1 MSKWMLV
8 ALVVLL
14 VVTPITSGTLSPKD
28 GAPANE
34 SPLADAGLDQGVK
47 KGATVMLDGTGSRDP
62 DGRIERYNWSIRTP
76 SDETLAPDCPT
87 CARTRFTPNEVG
99 RYRVTLT
106 VTGDSG
112 ATSSDTLYVD
122 VAPGKGPTISLSG
135 PDRPDAGSTVNYTAN
150 LDSGAAS
157 LEYVVWTA
165 DGIVIANHTLSPD
178 QESDTASKHFPTAGE
193 RTITATVYDAD
204 NRSSTG
210 SISVDVL
217 TDPPDRSPGT
227 NPPIANRSSPTI
239 GGDKIV
245 TGGEPLRG
253 EYAVRLDAD
262 TDSINSIQWRNAAGR
277 VGAGR
282 SITRTWKPGDHE
294 LYAVVTYTDGSESV
308 ATFADGTTTVVA
320 DPRPSVSVTSLDG
333 HGSISGSVTGIDEYR
348 NLDTLSVQIDG
359 ETVATARPTR
369 NGHPRFDFDRRRQV
383 HFSHTDFTPGE
394 QHSVTVVATDERGQT
409 ARVSR
414 DVVPTKKPE
423 VVRSE
428 FVNDPV
434 DSYHP
439 RIDPKR
445 YAAHHVFEIDLN
457 GVDPKNVDVDLQGGD
472 SPISRVETGD
482 YMLTRTNSKNK
493 VKIHSYWSGR
503 FPREYYI
510 NAEWSVSQRNSRWE
524 WAGSNTTK
532 FKVTPSKPELRL
544 NIVNDG
550 TKEYITR
557 EHGILVDATGS
568 FDPDGTNLKYI
579 WRYGAEP
586 TKPDNTTA
594 KFSAYERAAS
604 IVEDQYDLRTKRNF
618 DFLNYFVPD
627 VSESTVLG
635 EGPHYQNETVRVR
648 VQTEPYHFSKQ
659 TYYRDF
665 SLGISVSNPAANVVE
680 WKTVEASNSRHSEPT
695 EDAYRYVGIVE
706 IPAEELSTASEGPTV
721 TIYNEQNT
729 RKKARTQIPEI
740 GILVEDER
748 YWSNVS
754 VQDLTYLVEKHNVS
768 KVQVNERERRDQ
780 YLEDGYH
787 VEKVGNDTR
796 YVLEKWTKVRDAK
809 YEKVTKRFPDRRQRN
824 MFLSSSP
831 SWYRDG
837 TVRKEETRTRKYS
850 KWFDASTTPSP
861 RRWFDSNLQNG
872 ERTGATRDVK
882 VESAEYRTLR
892 QYRYE
897 YDVQRTGTRTETR
910 CSLRF
915 GCRDVTVTYTYTV
928 TKSSTYW
935 ASYGYGAG
943 HTFTGR
949 TKRQKVEDAVYET
962 QFEVRY
968 QTQSTELVTYYNV
981 ARDEQVQPAQY
992 EWRGKA
998 STMNYVA
1005 ARKQA
1010 RTSDSWR
1017 IARETVKKWTLV
1029 RNESTSSFW
1038 TSVYSN
1044 ESEVVKT
1051 KAVVA
1056 GEFTKQYYNSK
1067 TGELVKG
1074 TNYRSLELVYPTAR
1088 QSEFIIEKLTKERGG
1103 SKWCEIKAACPK
1115 QKIYLLT

>member
-14 VVTPITSGTLSPKD
+14 VVTPVTSGTLRPKD
-28 GAPANE
+28 SASPNE
-34 SPLADAGLDQGVK
+34 TPLADAGLDQEVK
-47 KGATVMLDGTGSRDP
+47 KGATVLFDGTGSRDS
-62 DGRIERYNWSIRTP
+62 DGRIKRYNWSIRTP
-76 SDETLAPDCPT
+76 GNETLGPDCPT
-87 CARTRFTPNEVG
+87 CARTRFTPNEIG

-106 VTGDSG
+106 VTDDSG
-112 ATSSDTLYVD
+112 TTSSDTLYVD
-122 VAPGKGPTISLSG
+122 VASGTGPTISLSG
-135 PDRPDAGSTVNYTAN
+135 PDRPDVGSTVNYTAN

-157 LEYVVWTA
+157 LGYVVWTA
-165 DGIVIANHTLSPD
+165 DGIVIANHTLSAD
-178 QESDTASKHFPTAGE
+178 QQSDTASKHFPTAGE
-193 RTITATVYDAD
+193 RTITATVYDTD
-204 NRSSTG
+204 NRSSTA
-210 SISVDVL
+210 SISVDVR
-217 TDPPDRSPGT
+217 TDPPDESPGT
-227 NPPIANRSSPTI
+227 NPSIANRSSPTVT
-239 GGDKIV
+239 GDKIV

-253 EYAVRLDAD
+253 EYSVRLDAA
-262 TDSINSIQWRNAAGR
+262 TDSIDSIRWRNAAGR
-277 VGAGR
+277 VGTGR
-282 SITRTWKPGDHE
+282 SITRTWEPGDHE

-320 DPRPSVSVTSLDG
+320 DPRPNVSVTSLDG

-348 NLDTLSVQIDG
+348 NLDALAVQIDG

-369 NGHPRFDFDRRRQV
+369 RGHRRFDFDRRRQV

-394 QHSVTVVATDERGQT
+394 RHSVTVVATDERGQT
-409 ARVSR
+409 TRVSR
-414 DVVPTKKPE
+414 DLVPVKQPE

-434 DSYHP
+434 DSYHS

-445 YAAHHVFEIDLN
+445 YAAHHVLEINLN
-457 GVDPKNVDVDLQGGD
+457 GVEPSNL
-472 SPISRVETGD
+472 SISTDHEDEFIKVLEDGA
-482 YMLTRTNSKNK
+482 YTRE
-493 VKIHSYWSGR
+493 
-503 FPREYYI
+503 REYSNGNLLVHTY
-510 NAEWSVSQRNSRWE
+510 
-524 WAGSNTTK
+524 WAGEKPKEYDLSIHLSALSPSKETNWSSRYSDS

-550 TKEYITR
+550 TKKYITR
-557 EHGILVDATGS
+557 EHGILVDATRS

-579 WRYGAEP
+579 WKYGAEP

-627 VSESTVLG
+627 ISESTALG
-635 EGPHYQNETVRVR
+635 DGPHYQNETVRVR

-665 SLGISVSNPAANVVE
+665 SLGISVSNPAASVVE

-706 IPAEELSTASEGPTV
+706 IPAEILSTASGRPTV

-729 RKKARTQIPEI
+729 RKRVRTQIPEI

-754 VQDLTYLVEKHNVS
+754 VRNLTYLVEKHRVREV
-768 KVQVNERERRDQ
+768 KVNDEQRRDEL
-780 YLEDGYH
+780 LEDGYR
-787 VEKVGNDTR
+787 VQEVDNNTK
-796 YVLEKWTKVRDAK
+796 YVLEEWTKVRDAK
-809 YEKVTKRFPDRRQRN
+809 YEKVTKTFSDRRQRN

-837 TVRKEETRTRKYS
+837 TVRKEETRTREYS
-850 KWFDASTTPSP
+850 KWFDSSTTPSP
-861 RRWFDSNLQNG
+861 RRWFDSSLENG
-872 ERTGATRDVK
+872 ERTGATRRVQ

-892 QYRYE
+892 QYRYDYE
-897 YDVQRTGTRTETR
+897 VQRTGTRTETR

-915 GCRDVTVTYTYTV
+915 GCRDVTVRYTYTV

-935 ASYGYGAG
+935 ASSSYGAG
-943 HTFTGR
+943 HTFTGK
-949 TKRQKVEDAVYET
+949 TKRRKVEDAVYET
-962 QFEVRY
+962 RFEVRY
-968 QTQSTELVTYYNV
+968 QTQFTELVTYFNV

-992 EWRGKA
+992 EWKAKA
-998 STMNYVA
+998 STMDYVA

-1017 IARETVKKWTLV
+1017 IATETVKRWTLV

-1056 GEFTKQYYNSK
+1056 GEFSKQYYNSK
-1067 TGELVKG
+1067 TGETVEKSG
-1074 TNYRSLELVYPTAR
+1074 YRSVELVYPTAWR
-1088 QSEFIIEKLTKERGG
+1088 SEAIIEKLTKEQETNE
-1103 SKWCEIKAACPK
+1103 WCEIKPACSE
-1115 QKIYLLT
+1115 QGS